1 MAKLQ
6 EGYRVFEYNGKRYGV
21 PKDMPNDEAEQ
32 LIKEQF
38 DVKESEVLEQF
49 ARDTTPQT
57 RVSPE
62 RTVDLEPNLKVFHKK
77 LQRVFLRVPSK
88 LGRELVNCLRCRRTI
103 FLKLTTLTE
112 SKKKAKLCKSV
123 LVLIP

>member
-38 DVKESEVLEQF
+38 DVKEPEVLEQF

-62 RTVDLEPNLKVFHKK
+62 RTVDPRTESEGFPQEIAEGVFAGAIKAGQGIGE
-77 LQRVFLRVPSK
+77 LLALPSDY
-88 LGRELVNCLRCRRTI
+88 